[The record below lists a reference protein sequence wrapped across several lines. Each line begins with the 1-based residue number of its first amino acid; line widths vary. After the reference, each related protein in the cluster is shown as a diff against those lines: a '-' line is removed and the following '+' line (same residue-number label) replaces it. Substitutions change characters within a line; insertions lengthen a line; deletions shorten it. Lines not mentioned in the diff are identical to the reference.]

1 MDNWKVIGLFL
12 LVLIASG
19 CTDNSSGQGIAVS
32 ELSVEP
38 QNIRAGES
46 ASVSLEAVNAG
57 LLEGEIDVGDTETG
71 DRILT
76 NYCPDYFSVEE
87 FRASSSR
94 GDSSSGSYTVGEGE
108 SARFFWRLDQDKPD
122 EIPLQGYTCNM
133 KFEIP
138 FDYSV
143 TAYKQLQVKQER
155 DSEGTED
162 LASDIS
168 PGPLTIDME
177 IIGSTASQ
185 ENTILERDNP
195 SLYLTAYNQDDE
207 ESPYQGLIEIDNIE
221 ISGGGAISVGD
232 DCGDRESVT
241 LVSGNQEIYRCDINY
256 ESLTQPSVTGEI
268 TADIDYTF
276 VKDVGERQI
285 EVDYIGQ

>member
-1 MDNWKVIGLFL
+1 MDEWKVIGLL
-12 LVLIASG
+12 LLALIASG
-19 CTDNSSGQGIAVS
+19 CIDGSSGQGISVS

-38 QNIRAGES
+38 QSIRSGES
-46 ASVSLEAVNAG
+46 VSVDIEAVNAG
-57 LLEGEIDVGDTETG
+57 LLEGQINVGDTETG

-76 NYCPDYFSVEE
+76 NHCPDYFSVEE

-94 GDSSSGSYTVGEGE
+94 GENSSGIYTIGEGE
-108 SARFFWRLDQDKPD
+108 QARFFWRLNQDKPD

-155 DSEGTED
+155 DSEGAEE

-185 ENTILERDNP
+185 ENTILERDDP
-195 SLYLTAYNQDDE
+195 SLYLTAYNQDNE
-207 ESPYQGLIEIDNIE
+207 ESPYQGLIEIENIE
-221 ISGGGAISVGD
+221 INGGGAISVGNE
-232 DCGDRESVT
+232 CGDRESVT

-256 ESLTQPSVTGEI
+256 ETLNQPSVTGEI

-276 VKDVGERQI
+276 VKDVGEK
-285 EVDYIGQ
+285 EVEVQYGG